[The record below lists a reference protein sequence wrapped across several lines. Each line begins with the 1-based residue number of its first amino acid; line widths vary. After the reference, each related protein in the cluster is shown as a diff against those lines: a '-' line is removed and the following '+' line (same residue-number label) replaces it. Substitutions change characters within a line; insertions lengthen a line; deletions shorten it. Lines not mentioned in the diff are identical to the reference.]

1 MQISAT
7 ITEAGS
13 PFAPILFAGDPVESI
28 HRAAPFG
35 FDGVELH
42 IGNPQACDYPA
53 ICDALQETGLKLTTV
68 STGRSY
74 LEDGLSFCD
83 PAPEMRSRAVARVKA
98 VVDLF
103 ADLRPMVII
112 GLMRGFL
119 SHAPSRAE
127 GIGWID
133 EALAACAA
141 HAARHGMVILVEMAN
156 RFELDYL
163 HTAEEGCAVLDR
175 VQAPNLKLLLDTF
188 HMNIEERSFAEPL
201 RTAAPH
207 LGHVHFSDNNRRY
220 PGAGMIDFKVILRVL
235 REIGYAGPAAVE
247 CVPWPDPDTA
257 ARRALETLAAARDS
271 TRQCVSGRHEDT
283 ET

>member
-7 ITEAGS
+7 ITESGS
-13 PFAPILFAGDPVESI
+13 AFSPILFAGDPVEMI
-28 HRAAPFG
+28 YGCAPFG

-42 IGNPQACDYPA
+42 VGNPRQCDHHG
-53 ICDALQETGLKLTTV
+53 IREALAATGLKLTTV
-68 STGRSY
+68 STGRST

-83 PAPEMRSRAVARVKA
+83 PDPEIRRRAVARVQA
-98 VVDLF
+98 VTDVF
-103 ADLRPMVII
+103 AGLRPMVII

-119 SHAPSRAE
+119 SRAPSRAV

-163 HTAEEGCAVLDR
+163 HTAEEGCTVIDR
-175 VQAPNLKLLLDTF
+175 VKAPNLKLLLDTF
-188 HMNIEERSFAEPL
+188 HMNVEERSFAEPL

-207 LGHVHFSDNNRRY
+207 LGHMHFSDNNRRY
-220 PGAGMIDFKVILRVL
+220 PGAGMIDFRAVLRVL

-247 CVPWPDPDTA
+247 CMPWPDPDTA
-257 ARRALETLAAARDS
+257 ARRALETLSAAASEKD
-271 TRQCVSGRHEDT
+271 
-283 ET
+283 